1 MTAQRIP
8 QRVLVAAHPA
18 GIRRLEKVL
27 AGRELMKVQ
36 TLDEAR
42 QALER
47 QQFCCMILGIQFDE
61 SRMLKLLEHVRSE
74 ERLHTPVV
82 CVIGMKGRLSDAAI
96 DAFDKAARA
105 LGAREVLDMTD
116 FPDDDRGNG
125 SLRQVID
132 RLMPDFKTPAG
143 LAGGRELAG

>member
-1 MTAQRIP
+1 MAAQRI
-8 QRVLVAAHPA
+8 LVAAHPA

-27 AGRELMKVQ
+27 AERELMKVQ

-105 LGAREVLDMTD
+105 LARGAGH
-116 FPDDDRGNG
+116 DRFSGRRPWQRQSAAGYRSPHAGFQNPRG
-125 SLRQVID
+125 FGRRPRTCRLR
-132 RLMPDFKTPAG
+132 
-143 LAGGRELAG
+143 